1 MTTKKA
7 KELTET
13 KKVKELTETTKA
25 MRHFS
30 IVVYSIKE
38 VEKIIEKAQA
48 LTDTSGN
55 FRFNFI
61 AYIKHDRDV
70 ILGTEKTKKTHYHI
84 LFKLGQEEKNNNKNV
99 YSKGIGK
106 LLDVKPN
113 KIKVLDYEN
122 FATHVQYL
130 IHFQEHYHYKGKY
143 ELDEIV
149 VVRNDTGKELIDY
162 FSKPKTKKKNNS
174 ILNELMGKISNDEI
188 VYHNQ
193 ACDFIVEKT
202 GNDFLYLNS
211 YKKIDG
217 LLKAAIMRR
226 MDPTKPKNMIVILL
240 TGKTG
245 TYKSTYA
252 QEFAKKHYN
261 NSIYTAK
268 ANDLADSYI
277 GQKVFLI
284 NEYKSDFFDTLKED
298 EHLELLD
305 NHSDGQVKSR
315 FYNKNMNNVKI
326 LFLTTTYS
334 IDKLIEEYE
343 KRYPGRSSEFLR
355 RISAYYVFTDD
366 KITKFKHPENDMF
379 GFELYKTEKNTL
391 KDIYKEKIKEK
402 NIEIKSIL
410 DLEV

>member
-1 MTTKKA
+1 MATKKA

-38 VEKIIEKAQA
+38 VEKIIRKAQA
-48 LTDTSGN
+48 LKDTSGKL
-55 FRFNFI
+55 RFNFI

-70 ILGTEKTKKTHYHI
+70 KLGTEKTKKTHYHI
-84 LFKLGQEEKNNNKNV
+84 LFKLAQEEKNNNKNV
-99 YSKGIGK
+99 YSTGIGK

-143 ELDEIV
+143 ELNEIV
-149 VVRNDTGKELIDY
+149 VVRNNTGKELIDY
-162 FSKPKTKKKNNS
+162 FAESKTKKKTNS
-174 ILNELMGKISNDEI
+174 ILDELMLKISKDEI
-188 VYHNQ
+188 IYLNQ

-202 GNDFLYLNS
+202 GNDFLYLKK
-211 YKKIDG
+211 YKIIEG
-217 LLKAAIMRR
+217 WLNAAIMRR
-226 MDPTKPKNMIVILL
+226 MDPTKPKNMIVILI

-245 TYKSTYA
+245 TYKTTYV
-252 QEFAKKHYN
+252 QEFAKKYYN

-268 ANDLADSYI
+268 SNDLLDSYI

-284 NEYKSDFFDTLKED
+284 NEYKSDFFDTLNED

-305 NHSDGQVKSR
+305 NHSDGQFKSR
-315 FYNKNMNNVKI
+315 YHNKNMNNVKI

-334 IDKLIEEYE
+334 IDRLIKEYE
-343 KRYPGRSSEFLR
+343 KRYPNHSPEFLR
-355 RISAYYVFTDD
+355 RISAYYIFEDD
-366 KITKFKHPENDMF
+366 KIKKYKHPENDLT
-379 GFELYKTEKNTL
+379 GFELYSIEENTL
-391 KDIYKEKIKEK
+391 KEIYKEKIKEK
-402 NIEIKSIL
+402 NTEIKSIL
-410 DLEV
+410 DLKV